1 MIVDLALK
9 FSSIVIE
16 KRVLNILKAAAK
28 DGAFGEFNVEASS
41 IIGQLG
47 ARPANKSTKFP
58 DGGTSTPITHNGMIS
73 GYLLI

>member
-9 FSSIVIE
+9 FSSIVAE

-28 DGAFGEFNVEASS
+28 DGASGEFNVEASS
-41 IIGQLG
+41 IIG

-73 GYLLI
+73 GY

>member
-9 FSSIVIE
+9 FSSIVAE

-28 DGAFGEFNVEASS
+28 DGAFGKFNVEASS
-41 IIGQLG
+41 IIG

-73 GYLLI
+73 GY

>member
-9 FSSIVIE
+9 FSSVVAE

-41 IIGQLG
+41 IIG

>member
-9 FSSIVIE
+9 FSSIVAE

-28 DGAFGEFNVEASS
+28 DGAFGEFNLEASS
-41 IIGQLG
+41 IIG

-73 GYLLI
+73 GY

>member
-9 FSSIVIE
+9 FSSIVAE

-28 DGAFGEFNVEASS
+28 DGAFEEFNVEASA
-41 IIGQLG
+41 IIG

-73 GYLLI
+73 GY

>member
-9 FSSIVIE
+9 FNSIVAE
-16 KRVLNILKAAAK
+16 KRVLNILKAAAQ

-41 IIGQLG
+41 IIG

>member
-9 FSSIVIE
+9 FSSIVAE

-41 IIGQLG
+41 IIG

-58 DGGTSTPITHNGMIS
+58 DGGTSTPITHNSMIS
-73 GYLLI
+73 GY

>member
-9 FSSIVIE
+9 FSSIVTE

-41 IIGQLG
+41 IIG

-58 DGGTSTPITHNGMIS
+58 DGGTSTPITHNRMIS

>member
-9 FSSIVIE
+9 FSSIFAE
-16 KRVLNILKAAAK
+16 KHVLNILKAAAK

-41 IIGQLG
+41 IIG
-47 ARPANKSTKFP
+47 ARPATKSTKFP

-73 GYLLI
+73 GY

>member
-9 FSSIVIE
+9 FSSIVAE

-28 DGAFGEFNVEASS
+28 YGAFGELNVEASS
-41 IIGQLG
+41 IIG
-47 ARPANKSTKFP
+47 ARPANKNTKFP

-73 GYLLI
+73 GY